1 MEKKKLRQ
9 KPTQA
14 RYVGA
19 FVGVL
24 LTAITLFVLI
34 PMLYSYLK

>member
-1 MEKKKLRQ
+1 MERKKILQ

-14 RYVGA
+14 RYMGA

-24 LTAITLFVLI
+24 IAAIVLFVLI
-34 PMLYSYLK
+34 PMLYIYLK